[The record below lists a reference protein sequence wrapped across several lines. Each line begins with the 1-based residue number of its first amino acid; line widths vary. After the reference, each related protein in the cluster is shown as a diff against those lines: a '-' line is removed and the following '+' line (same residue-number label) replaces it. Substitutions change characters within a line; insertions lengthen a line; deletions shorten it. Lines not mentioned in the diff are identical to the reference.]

1 MSLAGL
7 DEKLFYW
14 NAQLK
19 SAGFQL
25 SQGEGILNFNHFT
38 GSYNCHV
45 VAKSTQDAAQYRHT
59 SSKFLKESNILTKD
73 PLSLFYVFCS
83 LSIDRYQCL

>member
-1 MSLAGL
+1 M
-7 DEKLFYW
+7 DEKLLYW
-14 NAQLK
+14 DAEFK

-25 SQGEGILNFNHFT
+25 SQGEGILNFNHFS

-45 VAKSTQDAAQYRHT
+45 VTKSTQDVALYRDT
-59 SSKFLKESNILTKD
+59 SSKFLEESNILTED